1 MLPSEISKLR
11 LDFGRNKII
20 PKMYEVPI
28 LMALSAYPELK
39 EVHIHFKPVNKY
51 SVPYGTTPTFASLF
65 KPAHKRRYEVHLLE
79 KAKEPEFSAL
89 FKNLPLEGQIAVIGH
104 ELVHVLQYHR
114 CSSPQL
120 IKMMSLYTF
129 PSFKKSLERGAD
141 IGAIR
146 HGFGDK
152 LHKHAV
158 YLRSIPGY
166 VKKRPEINKYYLR
179 PGEILIHINALSS
192 TGKKTSG
199 D

>member
-1 MLPSEISKLR
+1 MSPAEISKLK
-11 LDFGRNKII
+11 LSFGRNKTI
-20 PKMYEVPI
+20 PKAYEVPI
-28 LMALSAYPELK
+28 LIALSAYPELK
-39 EVHIHFKPVNKY
+39 EVRINFKPVKKY
-51 SVPYGTTPTFASLF
+51 SVPYGTTPTVASLL
-65 KPAHKRRYEVHLLE
+65 KPPSKRLYEVHLLE
-79 KAKEPEFSAL
+79 EAKEPEFSAL

-120 IKMMSLYTF
+120 IKMMALYAF
-129 PSFKKSLERGAD
+129 PSFKKSIERGAD

-146 HGFGDK
+146 HGFGEK
-152 LHKHAV
+152 LHKHAL

-166 VKKRPEINKYYLR
+166 VKKRPEINKHYLR

-199 D
+199 E